1 MEMFEMIRHV
11 CVLLDAVTQSHGKQ
25 CQKVRGVLN
34 ADAFII
40 QTLDKQTRV
49 LFRWKGGK
57 GGGGSF
63 MCFKVKTMFTFLH
76 GSPGDP

>member
-1 MEMFEMIRHV
+1 MLQRLKIKMEMFEMIRHV

-57 GGGGSF
+57 GGG
-63 MCFKVKTMFTFLH
+63 VVYVL
-76 GSPGDP
+76 